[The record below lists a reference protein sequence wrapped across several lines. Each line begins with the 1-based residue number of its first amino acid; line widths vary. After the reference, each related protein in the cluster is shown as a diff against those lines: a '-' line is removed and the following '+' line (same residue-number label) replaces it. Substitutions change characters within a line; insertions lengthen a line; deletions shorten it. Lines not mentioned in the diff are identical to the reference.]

1 MNILNAGDKA
11 MSDSERKKT
20 VKEYVD
26 EQIKDMRK
34 RGALTKKLSPQKY
47 QRIVRQIER
56 VVEASDK
63 A

>member
-1 MNILNAGDKA
+1 